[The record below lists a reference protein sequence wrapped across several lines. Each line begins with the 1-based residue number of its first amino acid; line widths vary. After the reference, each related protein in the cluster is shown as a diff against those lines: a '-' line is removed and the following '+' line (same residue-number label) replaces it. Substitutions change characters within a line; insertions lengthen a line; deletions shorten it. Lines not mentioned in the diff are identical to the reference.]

1 VRHILSDACPTLE
14 PNRETGGAEWRKSR
28 ERLHRRLQSMIAIS
42 IEESP
47 RVLRLPK
54 KRELLLR
61 YWEDH
66 DMGTGKM
73 IEELVTVDGTRPGLE

>member
-1 VRHILSDACPTLE
+1 
-14 PNRETGGAEWRKSR
+14 
-28 ERLHRRLQSMIAIS
+28 MIAIS